1 MKFLH
6 PLISITLL
14 TTVSFS
20 QAQESPQQSTLVAGT
35 RVSLAPP
42 ADFMPSAQ
50 FPGYMQESTESS
62 IMVTEIPG
70 PLAEVS
76 TGFSRPAELAKKGMT
91 LQNKEEII
99 VDGRTALLLQ
109 IWQVAA
115 GREFLKWI
123 LVFGNE
129 NETVMVVSA
138 FLKRHEN
145 ELSEKMRASLLTV
158 TWDSEKS
165 VSPTEGLSFSLSE
178 KRKMKPAKRIANKL
192 IYTKDGIMP
201 NEGGDAPLFI
211 IGQSTAK
218 VNVDDPESFAKLILL
233 QNDSF
238 TDIEIEQSSE
248 VLIDS
253 LSGYEILAKGLDKKS
268 KQPTVIYYTMLFE
281 DQNYF
286 FFMLGMVGSEQ
297 REAYLPAFKE
307 MAGSFRRNK

>member
-14 TTVSFS
+14 TIVSFS
-20 QAQESPQQSTLVAGT
+20 QAQETPEQSTLVAGT

-42 ADFMPSAQ
+42 AEFAPSSQ
-50 FPGYMQESTESS
+50 FPGYMQESTGAS

-70 PLAEVS
+70 PFVEVS
-76 TGFSRPAELAKKGMT
+76 AGFSVPAELAKKGMT
-91 LQNKEEII
+91 LRNKEEIT

-123 LVFGNE
+123 LAFGNE
-129 NETVMVVSA
+129 NETVMVVA
-138 FLKRHEN
+138 TFPKQHES

-165 VSPTEGLSFSLSE
+165 VSPTEGLSFTLSE
-178 KRKMKPAKRIANKL
+178 AGEMKLAKRMANML
-192 IYTKDGIMP
+192 IYTKGGIMP
-201 NEGGDAPLFI
+201 SEGADVPVFI
-211 IGQSTAK
+211 IGQSISK
-218 VNVDDPESFAKLILL
+218 VNVEDPESLAKLSLL

-238 TDIEIEQSSE
+238 TDIEIEQLSK

-253 LSGYEILAKGLDKKS
+253 LSGYEIIAKGLDAKS
-268 KQPTVIYYTMLFE
+268 GRPSTIYQTMLFE
-281 DQNYF
+281 GQNYYI
-286 FFMLGMVGSEQ
+286 MLGMVGSEQ
-297 REAYLPAFKE
+297 REIYLSAFRE